1 MVPLSIGFHWCA
13 ANYSIKMYGA
23 AAAATQNGVGTHLL
37 VSIWYSGIQLI
48 AAPLP
53 QLLPHRV
60 NGPLNSAV
68 KFLFTLFRNSLNFT
82 VSLSRIACW
91 FYRVLFLIHTSFSL
105 KSVVKVDT
113 GWLVTVKE
121 LVPTTE
127 TVRQESGR
135 EQHRLVHVSRA
146 SRGGSNSVHLD
157 SVLNVKLRRL
167 YCQQTDQNHICCL
180 ILCTILLGE

>member
-1 MVPLSIGFHWCA
+1 METLIRTVTLVWEVKPL
-13 ANYSIKMYGA
+13 
-23 AAAATQNGVGTHLL
+23 T
-37 VSIWYSGIQLI
+37 GI
-48 AAPLP
+48 
-53 QLLPHRV
+53 
-60 NGPLNSAV
+60 NSAV
-68 KFLFTLFRNSLNFT
+68 KFLFTLSFRNSLNFT

-127 TVRQESGR
+127 TARQESGR

-146 SRGGSNSVHLD
+146 PRGGSNRLHLD
-157 SVLNVKLRRL
+157 SVLNVNLDKKLVLAQR
-167 YCQQTDQNHICCL
+167 HFH
-180 ILCTILLGE
+180 